1 MAQYE
6 MNLRDYWLIVRRRRM
21 IIIASTILMAVL
33 SFGFARQK
41 VPIYQATAAVKFE
54 QSTQLS
60 GLLVEVLSY
69 STADSIETQVTI
81 IKSYPILEDVAKRLG
96 YLKEVPTGAASRE
109 AKGYWGT
116 LDSINGKL
124 RVNRVPNTSIL
135 EISATS
141 DKPREAQDL
150 ANATAESYR
159 DYNKSLRNSRVTEAR
174 RFIETQLKDVEA
186 RSRRTEAE
194 IWAFREAN
202 RIVAPGAESSVLM
215 SLFTQ
220 VRGDIEKARQQ
231 RIELEALQQRLAGL
245 DSAAPTD
252 RIFIETS
259 NPAMQKLQTTLSELQ
274 LERNNL
280 SLEVTDRH
288 PRLQAIDD
296 RIREIRTEMRRE
308 VGAQIAM
315 LRNRE
320 EFLNRQI
327 GELQQ
332 KNRELPTLELSL
344 QRLQREAKTN
354 DDLLSMLKTK
364 HQEALIKEAEQIEEV
379 SIVRPATEPD
389 TPIGGETAN
398 TMLVGAVL
406 GLAIGLALA
415 FVREN
420 LDTSIGTIEDVES
433 YLGVPVLGVVPHI
446 DSRETVQRILERRPA
461 LARIDPEALLSHSLL
476 ITHFDPKSPV
486 AEAYRTLRTNI
497 QFARMERSGK
507 VLVVSSPTLQ
517 EGKTTTIVNLALTM
531 AQSGLKTLLI
541 GANMRRPSI
550 HRFFGI
556 EREPGL
562 SNILVGSAQW
572 RDCIRTVADILMGRF
587 EMEDIMAAPGLDNL
601 HIIEAGPVPANPSE
615 LLSTPAMTGFLHS
628 VRDVYDV
635 ILVDTP
641 PILPVTDSAIVASQ
655 ADGVV
660 IVYQAG
666 KVGRLVLK
674 RAKVHVENVGGKV
687 WGVVLN
693 DVKTEIAGYAYTQYY
708 THYYGE
714 ETVVD
719 PGQERLQRVRD
730 FVRNLLHRGPRA
742 EAVAVP
748 DAHHVNVSH
757 AGAESSRLD
766 DALDATTAPVPESA
780 DLGAPGLGAFGSPT
794 SKRLAMS
801 AVVVALLAALGGLA
815 GWRLGWFGGPE
826 RPKEILRQRLESP
839 APAPSKAVTT
849 PRPVAPSIAATA
861 PAPESPAPAMSLGP
875 VTAPPVPIEKPVPA
889 QKPVPAVT
897 ATPPRPAPQ
906 PTAGTG
912 LPASARFAVEFGPF
926 MTAPEAEKV
935 ERQLN
940 EAGYPTV
947 RFRQQTGAA
956 LYAVLIEKQPTAR
969 DARAL
974 VATLR
979 QQGFAD
985 AFVVGEREPLSVQVG
1000 LPLPLRGSVQTAE
1013 RLRAS
1018 GYPVRVAAQPGE
1030 AVMFSL
1036 RHGNFATLGE
1046 AEAKGQELMR
1056 LGLGNQVVRVK

>member
-1 MAQYE
+1 

-21 IIIASTILMAVL
+21 IIIASTVLVALL

-41 VPIYQATAAVKFE
+41 VPIYQSTTAVKFE

-69 STADSIETQVTI
+69 SSADSIETQVTI
-81 IKSYPILEDVAKRLG
+81 IKSYPILEEVAKRLG
-96 YLKEVPTGAASRE
+96 YLKETPTGAAARE

-124 RVNRVPNTSIL
+124 KVSRVPNTSIL
-135 EISATS
+135 EITATS
-141 DKPREAQDL
+141 TKPREAQDL
-150 ANATAESYR
+150 ANATAEAYR

-174 RFIETQLKDVEA
+174 RFIESQLKDVEA

-231 RIELEALQQRLAGL
+231 RIELESIQPRLAGL
-245 DSAAPTD
+245 DAAAPTD

-259 NPAMQKLQTTLSELQ
+259 NPAMQKLQGTLSELQ

-288 PRLQAIDD
+288 PRLQALDD
-296 RIREIRTEMRRE
+296 RIREVRSEMRRE
-308 VGAQIAM
+308 VAAQIAM

-327 GELQQ
+327 GDLQQ
-332 KNRELPTLELSL
+332 KNRELPALELSL

-354 DDLLSMLKTK
+354 DDLLALLKTK

-389 TPIGGETAN
+389 SPIGGESMN
-398 TMLVGAVL
+398 TILVGAVL
-406 GLAIGLALA
+406 GLSLGLVLA
-415 FVREN
+415 FVRET
-420 LDTSIGTIEDVES
+420 LDTSIGTIEDVEA

-461 LARIDPEALLSHSLL
+461 LAEIDPEALLSHSLL

-531 AQSGLKTLLI
+531 AQSGQKTLLI

-660 IVYQAG
+660 LVYQAG

-719 PGQERLQRVRD
+719 RRKDRLQRARG
-730 FVRNLLHRGPRA
+730 FLRGLLNRGSRA
-742 EAVAVP
+742 EAAAV
-748 DAHHVNVSH
+748 DTDTDRSA
-757 AGAESSRLD
+757 ARRD
-766 DALDATTAPVPESA
+766 DGGGTASERAVEPYAFAMPT
-780 DLGAPGLGAFGSPT
+780 FGSAK
-794 SKRLAMS
+794 SKRLLMGV
-801 AVVVALLAALGGLA
+801 VVVALLAALGGLA
-815 GWRLGWFGGPE
+815 GWRLGWFGGTQKA
-826 RPKEILRQRLESP
+826 KELLRQRLERPSSTPISALPTPRSVTPPPAEPEAPAPPSP
-839 APAPSKAVTT
+839 APVMGLGPV
-849 PRPVAPSIAATA
+849 VAP
-861 PAPESPAPAMSLGP
+861 PAPVERPAAAAPAM
-875 VTAPPVPIEKPVPA
+875 PPKSAA
-889 QKPVPAVT
+889 QPGGAPAV
-897 ATPPRPAPQ
+897 
-906 PTAGTG
+906 G
-912 LPASARFAVEFGPF
+912 ARYAIEFGPF
-926 MTAPEAEKV
+926 MTAPEAERV
-935 ERQLN
+935 ERQLS

-956 LYAVLIEKQPTAR
+956 LYAVLIEKLPSAR
-969 DARAL
+969 DAQAL
-974 VATLR
+974 VAALR

-1000 LPLPLRGSVQTAE
+1000 LPLPLRGAVQTAE

-1018 GYPVRVAAQPGE
+1018 GHQVRVAAQPGE
-1030 AVMFSL
+1030 AVMFAL
-1036 RHGNFATLGE
+1036 RHGNFATSGE

>member
-21 IIIASTILMAVL
+21 IIIASTVLVAAL

-41 VPIYQATAAVKFE
+41 VPIYQATTAVKFE

-69 STADSIETQVTI
+69 SSADSIETQVTI
-81 IKSYPILEDVAKRLG
+81 IKSYPILEEVAKRLG
-96 YLKEVPTGAASRE
+96 YLKVTPTAAASRE
-109 AKGYWGT
+109 AKGYWGV

-124 RVNRVPNTSIL
+124 KVARVPNTSIL
-135 EISATS
+135 EITATS
-141 DKPREAQDL
+141 TKPREAQDL
-150 ANATAESYR
+150 ANATAEAYR
-159 DYNKSLRNSRVTEAR
+159 DYNKSLRNSRVSEAR
-174 RFIETQLKDVEA
+174 RFIENQLKDVEA

-215 SLFTQ
+215 SVFTQ

-231 RIELEALQQRLAGL
+231 RTELESIQQRMAGL
-245 DSAAPTD
+245 DAASPTD
-252 RIFIETS
+252 RVFIETS
-259 NPAMQKLQTTLSELQ
+259 NPAMQKLQGTLSELQ

-288 PRLQAIDD
+288 PRLQALDD
-296 RIREIRTEMRRE
+296 RIREVRTEMRRE

-354 DDLLSMLKTK
+354 DDLLALLKTK

-389 TPIGGETAN
+389 SPIGGESMN
-398 TMLVGAVL
+398 TILVGAVL
-406 GLAIGLALA
+406 GLSLGLVLA
-415 FVREN
+415 FVRET
-420 LDTSIGTIEDVES
+420 LDTSIGTIEDVEA

-461 LARIDPEALLSHSLL
+461 LAQIDPEALLSHSLL

-531 AQSGLKTLLI
+531 AQSGQKTLLI

-660 IVYQAG
+660 LVYQAG

-719 PGQERLQRVRD
+719 RRKEHLQRARG
-730 FVRNLLHRGPRA
+730 FLRGLLNRGSRA
-742 EAVAVP
+742 EAAAVSHDDDGDSASATAVEP
-748 DAHHVNVSH
+748 DAY
-757 AGAESSRLD
+757 AMP
-766 DALDATTAPVPESA
+766 T
-780 DLGAPGLGAFGSPT
+780 FGSAK
-794 SKRLAMS
+794 SKRLIMGV
-801 AVVVALLAALGGLA
+801 VVVALLAALGSLA
-815 GWRLGWFGGPE
+815 GWRLGWFGGSQK
-826 RPKEILRQRLESP
+826 PKELLRQRLETPSSAPTTP
-839 APAPSKAVTT
+839 APAASLMPQSPT
-849 PRPVAPSIAATA
+849 PQF
-861 PAPESPAPAMSLGP
+861 PAPAMSLGP
-875 VTAPPVPIEKPVPA
+875 VVTPPAPVERPAAVAPAAPPKPAAQPRGTPA
-889 QKPVPAVT
+889 
-897 ATPPRPAPQ
+897 
-906 PTAGTG
+906 AG
-912 LPASARFAVEFGPF
+912 ARYAIEFGPF
-926 MTAPEAEKV
+926 MTAPEAERV
-935 ERQLN
+935 ERQLS

-956 LYAVLIEKQPTAR
+956 LYAVLIEKIPSAR
-969 DARAL
+969 DAQAL
-974 VATLR
+974 VAALR
-979 QQGFAD
+979 QQGFAE
-985 AFVVGEREPLSVQVG
+985 AFVVGERERLSVQVG
-1000 LPLPLRGSVQTAE
+1000 LPLPLRGAVQTAE

-1018 GYPVRVAAQPGE
+1018 GHQVRIAAQPGE
-1030 AVMFSL
+1030 AVIFAL
-1036 RHGNFATLGE
+1036 RHGNFATSGE

>member
-21 IIIASTILMAVL
+21 IIITSTALVALL
-33 SFGFARQK
+33 SLGLARQK
-41 VPIYQATAAVKFE
+41 VPNFQGTAAVKYE
-54 QSTQLS
+54 QSTQMS

-69 STADSIETQVTI
+69 SSADSIETQVSL
-81 IKSYPILEDVAKRLG
+81 IKSYPILESVAKRLG
-96 YLKEVPTGAASRE
+96 RLPDMSAAGGPRD
-109 AKGYWGT
+109 AKTYWAV
-116 LDSINGKL
+116 LDAINAKL
-124 RVNRVPNTSIL
+124 RVARVPSTSIL
-135 EISATS
+135 EITAISPN
-141 DKPREAQDL
+141 PREARDL
-150 ANATAESYR
+150 ANATAEAYR
-159 DYNKSLRNSRVTEAR
+159 EFNKSQRNSRVSEAR
-174 RFIETQLKDVEA
+174 RFIESQLKDVES

-202 RIVAPGAESSVLM
+202 RIIAPGAESTVL
-215 SLFTQ
+215 LAVFTQ
-220 VRGDIEKARQQ
+220 VRGEIEKTRQQ
-231 RIELEALQQRLAGL
+231 RIELEAIQDRLSRV
-245 DSAAPTD
+245 DAARASE
-252 RIFIETS
+252 RIFIETT
-259 NPAMQKLQTTLSELQ
+259 NPAMQKLQTTYSELL

-280 SLEVTDRH
+280 ALEVTSQH

-296 RIREIRTEMRRE
+296 RMAEIRAEMRRE

-315 LRNRE
+315 LRGRE
-320 EFLNRQI
+320 ELLNRQI

-332 KNRELPTLELSL
+332 KNRELPSVELNL

-354 DDLLSMLKTK
+354 DELVALLKTK
-364 HQEALIKEAEQIEEV
+364 HQEALIKEAEQGDEV
-379 SIVRPATEPD
+379 TIVRPATEPD
-389 TPIGGETAN
+389 APLGGEMLN
-398 TMLVGAVL
+398 TFMIGALVGLAV
-406 GLAIGLALA
+406 GLVLA
-415 FVREN
+415 FIREN
-420 LDTSIGTIEDVES
+420 LDTSIGTIEDVEA

-461 LARIDPEALLSHSLL
+461 LAQIDPESLLSHSLL

-562 SNILVGSAQW
+562 SNILVGSAEW
-572 RDCIRTVADILMGRF
+572 RDCVRGVADILMGRF

-628 VRDVYDV
+628 VRDVYDIV
-635 ILVDTP
+635 LVDTP

-660 IVYQAG
+660 LVYQAG

-719 PGQERLQRVRD
+719 SRKERLQQVRG
-730 FVRNLLHRGPRA
+730 FFGRLFHREGGADAAAVSIDKVGPGAPRA
-742 EAVAVP
+742 PVAAVAP
-748 DAHHVNVSH
+748 FPA
-757 AGAESSRLD
+757 AD
-766 DALDATTAPVPESA
+766 DVLADEPPELVRKL
-780 DLGAPGLGAFGSPT
+780 DLGSWLPRRLWLALLVVLLVGALGA
-794 SKRLAMS
+794 
-801 AVVVALLAALGGLA
+801 LA
-815 GWRLGWFGGPE
+815 GWRLGWFGGAP
-826 RPKEILRQRLESP
+826 RPKELLRQRLEAPPTAPGDAASTRAATPLVPPVTLAPETPAPPLEAPAAIQPDVAGATMMVEPPAVAAPPTPARP
-839 APAPSKAVTT
+839 APAT
-849 PRPVAPSIAATA
+849 PGS
-861 PAPESPAPAMSLGP
+861 G
-875 VTAPPVPIEKPVPA
+875 
-889 QKPVPAVT
+889 
-897 ATPPRPAPQ
+897 
-906 PTAGTG
+906 G
-912 LPASARFAVEFGPF
+912 PASAARFAIEFGPF
-926 MTAPEAEKV
+926 MTAPEAERV

-940 EAGYPTV
+940 EAGYQTV

-956 LYAVLIEKQPTAR
+956 LYAVLIEKLPSAR
-969 DARAL
+969 DAQAL
-974 VATLR
+974 IAALR
-979 QQGFAD
+979 EQGFGG

-1000 LPLPLRGSVQTAE
+1000 LPLPLRGAVQTAE

-1018 GYPVRVAAQPGE
+1018 GHAVRIAVQPGE
-1030 AVMFSL
+1030 AVTFAI
-1036 RHGNFATLGE
+1036 RHGNFATQRE
-1046 AEAKGQELMR
+1046 AETKGQELIR
-1056 LGLGNQVVRVK
+1056 LGLVNQVVRVK

>member
-1 MAQYE
+1 VAQYE

-21 IIIASTILMAVL
+21 IIIASTVLVALL

-41 VPIYQATAAVKFE
+41 VPIYQATTAVKFE

-69 STADSIETQVTI
+69 SSADSIETQVTI
-81 IKSYPILEDVAKRLG
+81 IKSYPILEEVAKRLG
-96 YLKEVPTGAASRE
+96 YLKETPTGAAARE
-109 AKGYWGT
+109 AKGYWGA

-124 RVNRVPNTSIL
+124 KVSRVPNTSIL
-135 EISATS
+135 EITATS
-141 DKPREAQDL
+141 TKPREAQDL
-150 ANATAESYR
+150 ANATAEAYR

-174 RFIETQLKDVEA
+174 RFIESQLKDVEA

-231 RIELEALQQRLAGL
+231 RIELESIQPRLAGL
-245 DSAAPTD
+245 DAAAPTD

-259 NPAMQKLQTTLSELQ
+259 NPAMQKLQGTLSELQ

-288 PRLQAIDD
+288 PRLQALDD
-296 RIREIRTEMRRE
+296 RIREVRSEMRRE
-308 VGAQIAM
+308 VAAQIAM

-354 DDLLSMLKTK
+354 DDLLALLKTK

-389 TPIGGETAN
+389 SPIGGESMN
-398 TMLVGAVL
+398 TILVGAVL
-406 GLAIGLALA
+406 GLSLGLVLA
-415 FVREN
+415 FVRET
-420 LDTSIGTIEDVES
+420 LDTSIGTIEDVEA

-461 LARIDPEALLSHSLL
+461 LAEIDPEALLSHSLL

-531 AQSGLKTLLI
+531 AQSGQKTLLI

-660 IVYQAG
+660 LVYQAG

-719 PGQERLQRVRD
+719 RRKDRLQRARG
-730 FVRNLLHRGPRA
+730 FLRGLLNRGSRA
-742 EAVAVP
+742 EAAAVDTDRSAVRHDDGGDNARAPAVEP
-748 DAHHVNVSH
+748 DAF
-757 AGAESSRLD
+757 AMP
-766 DALDATTAPVPESA
+766 T
-780 DLGAPGLGAFGSPT
+780 FGSAK
-794 SKRLAMS
+794 SKRLMMGV
-801 AVVVALLAALGGLA
+801 VVVALLAALGGLA
-815 GWRLGWFGGPE
+815 GWRLGWFGGNQKA
-826 RPKEILRQRLESP
+826 KELLRQRLET
-839 APAPSKAVTT
+839 PSSTPTMALPT
-849 PRPVAPSIAATA
+849 PRPVTPPSAP
-861 PAPESPAPAMSLGP
+861 PLSPAPQSPAPVMGLGP
-875 VTAPPVPIEKPVPA
+875 VVTPPAPVERPA
-889 QKPVPAVT
+889 AAAP
-897 ATPPRPAPQ
+897 ATPPKPAAQ
-906 PTAGTG
+906 PGGAPAAG
-912 LPASARFAVEFGPF
+912 ARYAIEFGPF
-926 MTAPEAEKV
+926 MTAPEAERV
-935 ERQLN
+935 ERQLS

-956 LYAVLIEKQPTAR
+956 LYAVLIEKLPSAR
-969 DARAL
+969 DAQAL
-974 VATLR
+974 VAALR

-1000 LPLPLRGSVQTAE
+1000 LPLPLRGAVQTAE

-1018 GYPVRVAAQPGE
+1018 GHQVRVAAQPGE
-1030 AVMFSL
+1030 AVMFAL
-1036 RHGNFATLGE
+1036 RHGNFATSGE